1 MGSKPYL
8 AALVSIATFI
18 LFTTSATA
26 QFTVTKSLSN
36 ALSVFASGPNANF
49 EKQTPVQNKPVALR
63 LASGGSPIGE
73 SVDLS
78 PFGNLGNNF
87 IDSFKGNNIYLHLT
101 AIASTCLLVAGNVDY
116 DVEHYSNTHP
126 EIGAFGRGV
135 FITGQYLP
143 FIAGGSLL
151 MYAGAAHDKEVLGAS
166 FAVIQASL
174 LELMYNTA
182 LKAITGRPGP
192 DWRHNA
198 DMESLSKTF
207 RFGLLRGGVFW
218 GWPSGHTAAT
228 TAVVSSLIGYYPNS
242 TWLKVAGFG
251 LVAYTIFAV
260 STVNRGGM
268 HWFSDAIAA
277 ALMSYAIGSTV
288 GKYYRNVYDRIAQTS
303 SVQPISGAYS
313 LASNPM
319 TVDFSFNF

>member
-1 MGSKPYL
+1 MGPRPTQLVL
-8 AALVSIATFI
+8 ATVLTIFFFVVPVIAQLPSFGSLNYTAGPASI
-18 LFTTSATA
+18 LR
-26 QFTVTKSLSN
+26 TVGSRN
-36 ALSVFASGPNANF
+36 PADG
-49 EKQTPVQNKPVALR
+49 PVQAIPLR
-63 LASGGSPIGE
+63 LSSSVSPVGGVTE
-73 SVDLS
+73 LS
-78 PFGNLGNNF
+78 PFENLGNNF
-87 IDSFKGNNIYLHLT
+87 LDAFKGGNLYLHLT
-101 AIASTCLLVAGNVDY
+101 AVASTCLLVAGGVDY

-126 EIGAFGRGV
+126 DLGSYGRGV

-151 MYAGAAHDKEVLGAS
+151 MYAGATRNKEALGAS

-228 TAVVSSLIGYYPNS
+228 MAVVSSLIGYYPNS
-242 TWLKVAGFG
+242 TWLKVAGFS

-260 STVNRGGM
+260 SIVNRGGM

-288 GKYYRNVYDRIAQTS
+288 GKYYRGVYNSLSLPPAGPLSSTS
-303 SVQPISGAYS
+303 PSATPMSVG
-313 LASNPM
+313 
-319 TVDFSFNF
+319 FSFHF